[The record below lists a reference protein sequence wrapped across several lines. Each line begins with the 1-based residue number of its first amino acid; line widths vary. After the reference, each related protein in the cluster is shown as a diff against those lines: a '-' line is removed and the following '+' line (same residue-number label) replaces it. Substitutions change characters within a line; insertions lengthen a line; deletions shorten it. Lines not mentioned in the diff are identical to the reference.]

1 MTYKY
6 CICPYSYLLPQI
18 FVFRKSLQQLVVPNG
33 EASLNCSP
41 GGVNG
46 AVDVANL
53 VLRLLPSKDGVV
65 LRRLLMTAVSASEL
79 GLSFLKFTAV
89 ICCSPF

>member
-1 MTYKY
+1 M
-6 CICPYSYLLPQI
+6 
-18 FVFRKSLQQLVVPNG
+18 QQLLASNG
-33 EASLNCSP
+33 EASINCSP

-79 GLSFLKFTAV
+79 DFLSSNLLLLLVVVPFNNSKF
-89 ICCSPF
+89 